1 MKVINLFNIVH
12 YIMYGSDNM
21 NKENDK
27 LVNENEND
35 ILISETDKSIND
47 ELVKDIQVR
56 LRKIQGQVKGIEK
69 MVSSEACCKNILVQV
84 AAVRAAMNKVG
95 GLVLERYTK
104 NCLLNE
110 NDEIEKEK
118 VEELV
123 STFLMFL
130 K

>member
-1 MKVINLFNIVH
+1 MNNENDKIV
-12 YIMYGSDNM
+12 NE
-21 NKENDK
+21 KEND
-27 LVNENEND
+27 
-35 ILISETDKSIND
+35 IIITETEKSIND

>member
-1 MKVINLFNIVH
+1 MINE
-12 YIMYGSDNM
+12 
-21 NKENDK
+21 KEK
-27 LVNENEND
+27 
-35 ILISETDKSIND
+35 TMND

-56 LRKIQGQVKGIEK
+56 LRKIEGQVKGIEK

-84 AAVRAAMNKVG
+84 AAARAAMNKVG

-104 NCLLNE
+104 NCLIHE
-110 NDEIEKEK
+110 EDAIEEK
-118 VEELV
+118 KIEELV

>member
-1 MKVINLFNIVH
+1 
-12 YIMYGSDNM
+12 MYGSDKM
-21 NKENDK
+21 N
-27 LVNENEND
+27 NENHVVT
-35 ILISETDKSIND
+35 SEADKSMND

-56 LRKIQGQVKGIEK
+56 LRKIEGQVKGIEK

-104 NCLLNE
+104 KCLLNE
-110 NDEIEKEK
+110 NDEIDKEK

>member
-1 MKVINLFNIVH
+1 
-12 YIMYGSDNM
+12 M
-21 NKENDK
+21 N
-27 LVNENEND
+27 NEKD
-35 ILISETDKSIND
+35 VLISETDKTIND
-47 ELVKDIQVR
+47 ELVRDIEIR

-84 AAVRAAMNKVG
+84 AAARAAMNKVG
-95 GLVLERYTK
+95 GLILERYTK
-104 NCLLNE
+104 TCLLND

>member
-1 MKVINLFNIVH
+1 MKVINLFDIVH
-12 YIMYGSDNM
+12 YIKYGSDIM

-27 LVNENEND
+27 IVTEDEND
-35 ILISETDKSIND
+35 IVISETETTIND

-104 NCLLNE
+104 KLSF
-110 NDEIEKEK
+110 K
-118 VEELV
+118 
-123 STFLMFL
+123 
-130 K
+130 

>member
-47 ELVKDIQVR
+47 ELVKDIQIR

>member
-1 MKVINLFNIVH
+1 MIKVKDES
-12 YIMYGSDNM
+12 M
-21 NKENDK
+21 
-27 LVNENEND
+27 
-35 ILISETDKSIND
+35 ND

-56 LRKIQGQVKGIEK
+56 LRKIEGQVKGIEK

-84 AAVRAAMNKVG
+84 AAARAAMNKVG

-104 NCLLNE
+104 NCLIHE
-110 NDEIEKEK
+110 GETVQEEQID
-118 VEELV
+118 ELV